1 MSLGK
6 RFSFIPRFGRLAS
19 GIGLSLSLL
28 AGSLAAPQA
37 AHAEG
42 QIRIAEQF
50 GIVYLLLN
58 VVRDQ
63 QLIEKH
69 GKADGLDIKVDWQQL
84 SGGAAINDALLS
96 GAINIA
102 GAGIGPLLTVWD
114 RTHGKQNVKGV
125 ASLGNFP
132 YYLLSNNPK
141 VKTIADF
148 TEKDRIAVPAVGVSV
163 QSRFLQYAAAKQW
176 GDKEFDRL
184 DKYTVA
190 LPHPDATASLLSG
203 GTELTGHFSNPP
215 FQNQALENPNVH
227 VVLDTYEL
235 LGPNSPTV
243 LYATEKF
250 RNDNPKTYK
259 AFVAALAEAA
269 QFAQNDKG
277 AAADTYIR
285 VTGAKIS
292 REELLKII
300 DNEQFQFSVTP
311 TNTYPLA
318 EFLQRVGA
326 IKNKPASWQDYFFE
340 DAAIGQGS

>member
-28 AGSLAAPQA
+28 AGSLAAPQV

-96 GAINIA
+96 GAIDIA

-300 DNEQFQFSVTP
+300 DNEQFQFTVTP

>member
-6 RFSFIPRFGRLAS
+6 RFPFFPRFARLAS

-28 AGSLAAPQA
+28 AGTLAVPATAQ
-37 AHAEG
+37 AEG
-42 QIRIAEQF
+42 EIRIAEQF

-69 GKADGLDIKVDWQQL
+69 GKADGLDIKVDWLQL
-84 SGGAAINDALLS
+84 SGGSAINDALLAGS
-96 GAINIA
+96 IDIA

-114 RTHGKQNVKGV
+114 RTHGRQNVKGV

-132 YYLLSNNPK
+132 YYLLSSNPN
-141 VKTIADF
+141 VKTIADISD
-148 TEKDRIAVPAVGVSV
+148 KDRIALPAVGVSI

-176 GDKEFDRL
+176 GDKEFNRL

-190 LPHPDATASLLSG
+190 LPHPDATAALLSG
-203 GTELTGHFSNPP
+203 GTELNGHFSNPP
-215 FQNQALENPNVH
+215 FQDQALKNPNVH

-243 LYATEKF
+243 LYSTEKF
-250 RNDNPKTYK
+250 RNENPKTYK

-269 QFAQNDKG
+269 DFAQKDKA

-292 REELLKII
+292 REDLLKII
-300 DNEQFQFSVTP
+300 DNERFEFSVTP
-311 TNTYPLA
+311 KNTYPLA
-318 EFLQRVGA
+318 EFLHRVGA
-326 IKNKPASWQDYFFE
+326 IKNKPTSWQDYFFE
-340 DAAIGQGS
+340 DAAIKQGS